1 MTCFVKDIKPSRE
14 FLDLTGN
21 EDYFIIRNV
30 FVGHTEEEKKI
41 RLLKSLFML
50 TKPCQSTDDI
60 KSIFLMIQNIIS
72 EHKLENDGPDRLISN
87 LLPKLETVLE
97 CEFVILKNN
106 TIVKQGTN
114 QKARSKIFV
123 VIHHDLRESV
133 DSEIEMVYNAKTYD
147 LSLLISGNEFEKALN
162 HTHNHEIDGC
172 ISVEMFPL
180 DFSKDMKTHNICRM
194 DVDSF
199 SPLHQ
204 MANIQKNVA
213 LANTKHS
220 PLPIMMNI
228 KKLCGFAK
236 NFGYLNE
243 DLPIQYFEEF
253 LGEFFWLFKDDIE
266 KVGYTNFVFGEFKKT
281 VETLKN
287 NYKQKLSQVTIHEEF
302 IYSCYPLLNHF
313 IQRFKKYASFENGE
327 KVLAAALTS
336 SLTKEQRRNRDLV
349 KYYQDICNNP
359 VLKNL
364 VKNTM
369 INWCNVNHDNDV
381 LVHHIKEYSKENAA
395 MNVKTK
401 AALTENEAV
410 TRKSKQDLEKNKK
423 EQKQMSEEIFNLKKE
438 NEDMAK
444 SKQDLEKEQKQ
455 MSDEFFNLKKEN
467 EDMANK
473 NKCLEKENRELYDNN
488 KKILEEKEHIGFQE
502 CETNRERKLN
512 LKEDIKNLA
521 NLKEDIK
528 KTALE
533 NSKLKTDLDELQKTA
548 NAAKIKYDEDI
559 KKKALENSKLTTDL
573 YEMEKTANASKIK
586 YDEFEMKTDDRI
598 LKLEE
603 LKIEAENESQQA
615 LLEKEKEIERI

>member
-60 KSIFLMIQNIIS
+60 KSIFLKIQNIIS

-123 VIHHDLRESV
+123 VIRHDLRESF

-162 HTHNHEIDGC
+162 HTHNHEIDAC

-180 DFSKDMKTHNICRM
+180 DFSKDMTTHNICRM
-194 DVDSF
+194 HVDSF

-236 NFGYLNE
+236 NYGYLNE

-313 IQRFKKYASFENGE
+313 IQRFKKYASFENGD

-349 KYYQDICNNP
+349 NYYQDICNNP

-369 INWCNVNHDNDV
+369 INWCNVNHDNDI

-455 MSDEFFNLKKEN
+455 MSDEFFNLKIEN

-473 NKCLEKENRELYDNN
+473 NKCLEKEKTELDDNN
-488 KKILEEKEHIGFQE
+488 KKLLEEKEQIGFQE
-502 CETNRERKLN
+502 CETNRERELN
-512 LKEDIKNLA
+512 LQND

-528 KTALE
+528 KTTLE
-533 NSKLKTDLDELQKTA
+533 NSKLKTDLEEMEKTA
-548 NAAKIKYDEDI
+548 NAAKIKYDDLKLITDTQLVQMEELQREANL
-559 KKKALENSKLTTDL
+559 KNEESQKALV
-573 YEMEKTANASKIK
+573 EK
-586 YDEFEMKTDDRI
+586 
-598 LKLEE
+598 
-603 LKIEAENESQQA
+603 ENE
-615 LLEKEKEIERI
+615 ID

>member
-1 MTCFVKDIKPSRE
+1 M
-14 FLDLTGN
+14 
-21 EDYFIIRNV
+21 
-30 FVGHTEEEKKI
+30 
-41 RLLKSLFML
+41 
-50 TKPCQSTDDI
+50 
-60 KSIFLMIQNIIS
+60 
-72 EHKLENDGPDRLISN
+72 
-87 LLPKLETVLE
+87 
-97 CEFVILKNN
+97 
-106 TIVKQGTN
+106 
-114 QKARSKIFV
+114 
-123 VIHHDLRESV
+123 RESV

-253 LGEFFWLFKDDIE
+253 LGQFFWLFKDNIK

-369 INWCNVNHDNDV
+369 INWCNVNHDNDI

-423 EQKQMSEEIFNLKKE
+423 EQKQMSEEIL
-438 NEDMAK
+438 
-444 SKQDLEKEQKQ
+444 
-455 MSDEFFNLKKEN
+455 NLKKEN

-488 KKILEEKEHIGFQE
+488 KKILQEKEHIGFQE

-548 NAAKIKYDEDI
+548 NAAKVKYDEDI
-559 KKKALENSKLTTDL
+559 NKKALENSKLTTDL

-603 LKIEAENESQQA
+603 LQIEAVLKKYESQQA
-615 LLEKEKEIERI
+615 LLEKEKEIQRIGLDSEEMKHKMIKENDEKLEEEKQIREEELKLISDEN